1 MTLLVTIELL
11 DEFFKSRLPNYPSKG
26 TLKTVLGFIDKENY
40 LQIYYDYGHKY
51 NLILL
56 EFFECY
62 EDYVTCKVILDTIE
76 NINKTL
82 GENLSTR

>member
-56 EFFECY
+56 EFFEYY